1 MPLMT
6 LRLVLLLM
14 MAVEVKSMDLL
25 GKFLVNM
32 SAERVMR
39 KLHHHSPPLFLGQL
53 NICLNVRNP
62 IIQKRENYI
71 LLTNRHAL
79 V

>member
-1 MPLMT
+1 MT

-32 SAERVMR
+32 SVERVMK
-39 KLHHHSPPLFLGQL
+39 KLHHPSFFFRPTKYLLECSKSNHSKTRKLYTTH
-53 NICLNVRNP
+53 
-62 IIQKRENYI
+62 E
-71 LLTNRHAL
+71 
-79 V
+79 